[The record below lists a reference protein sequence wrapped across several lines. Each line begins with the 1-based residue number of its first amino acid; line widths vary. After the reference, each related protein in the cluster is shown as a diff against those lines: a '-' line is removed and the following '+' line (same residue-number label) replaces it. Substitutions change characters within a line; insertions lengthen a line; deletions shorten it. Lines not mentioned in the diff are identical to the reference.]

1 MKPLPCLTLLF
12 LMVLACCSREP
23 VLPSPVPPE
32 TLTREQ
38 WLQGEAEAL
47 AKTLSIREQ
56 ASQVLMTGIDG
67 TTTFPD
73 HLWRHFDGIVPGAVL
88 LFGYNI
94 ADTPEKIHTYIVS
107 CYRAFQTMGGRVP
120 PFIAIDHEGGMV
132 NRLRGITGPLP
143 SAGRVA
149 NTLAPE
155 EAEELYYQN
164 GRQLR
169 ALGITMNLAPVAEI
183 LTGDNTSFLSSRS
196 YGSDFAIVSRY
207 VSAAVR
213 GYRTAGVLPVVKHYP
228 GNSGTDPH
236 DGISTL
242 AVTRETLETTYL
254 PVFRHAFTMGAP
266 AVLLSH
272 VRVPSIDT
280 ENPFCL
286 SSTGVSG
293 LLRQT
298 DSFSGLVLT
307 DDISMDALV
316 EGAGSSSEKAVRALR
331 SGCDMIMTSDTDI
344 DRIVADIADEAEQY
358 PDFARRL
365 ENAVTTIMRLKLES
379 GVVLS
384 ARQTHAR
391 SRAGQSGSTVVTSF
405 DNNTFADAVRKS
417 TAVLENVYE

>member
-23 VLPSPVPPE
+23 VLPLPVPPE

-107 CYRAFQTMGGRVP
+107 CYRAFQTMGGLVP

-242 AVTRETLETTYL
+242 SVSRETLETTYL

-266 AVLLSH
+266 AV
-272 VRVPSIDT
+272 
-280 ENPFCL
+280 
-286 SSTGVSG
+286 
-293 LLRQT
+293 
-298 DSFSGLVLT
+298 
-307 DDISMDALV
+307 
-316 EGAGSSSEKAVRALR
+316 
-331 SGCDMIMTSDTDI
+331 
-344 DRIVADIADEAEQY
+344 
-358 PDFARRL
+358 
-365 ENAVTTIMRLKLES
+365 
-379 GVVLS
+379 
-384 ARQTHAR
+384 
-391 SRAGQSGSTVVTSF
+391 
-405 DNNTFADAVRKS
+405 
-417 TAVLENVYE
+417 

>member
-12 LMVLACCSREP
+12 LMVFACCSREP
-23 VLPSPVPPE
+23 VSPSPVPPE

-38 WLQGEAEAL
+38 WLQSEAEAR
-47 AKTLSIREQ
+47 AKTLSIHEQ

-67 TTTFPD
+67 DTTFPD
-73 HLWRHFDGIVPGAVL
+73 HLWRHFDGIVPGAIL

-94 ADTPEKIHTYIVS
+94 ADTPERVHAYIAS
-107 CYRAFQTMGGRVP
+107 CYRAFETMGGRVS

-149 NTLAPE
+149 NKLEPE
-155 EAEELYYQN
+155 EAERLYYQN

-183 LTGDNTSFLSSRS
+183 LTGDNPSFLSSRS
-196 YGSDFAIVSRY
+196 YGSDFATVSRY

-242 AVTRETLETTYL
+242 AVSRETLETTYL
-254 PVFRHAFTMGAP
+254 PVFRHVFDIGAP

-272 VRVPSIDT
+272 VRVSSIDT

-286 SSTGVSG
+286 SSLGVSG

-298 DSFSGLVLT
+298 ESFSGLVLT

-316 EGAGSSSEKAVRALR
+316 QDTGSSSEKAVRALR
-331 SGCDMIMTSDTDI
+331 VGCDMIMTSDTDI
-344 DRIVADIADEAEQY
+344 ARIVAGIAAEAERD

-391 SRAGQSGSTVVTSF
+391 SRAGQSGLTVVTSF
-405 DNNTFADAVRKS
+405 NHNDFNDAVRKS
-417 TAVLENVYE
+417 TIILENVYE